1 MQGLKVMVVGMG
13 ALIVISLGLL
23 AWGFYSRLA
32 PPTDNSKAAP
42 VAGTGQGQAPG
53 AQGASVALPEFGEVH
68 IELPAGCTLAG
79 MYSDSGRLY
88 VRTGPEGL
96 CERILVLDPVSGML
110 LGTFVF
116 RP

>member
-23 AWGFYSRLA
+23 AWGFYSRVA
-32 PPTDNSKAAP
+32 PPTDNSKAAT
-42 VAGTGQGQAPG
+42 VAGAGHGEGPG
-53 AQGASVALPEFGEVH
+53 AHGASVALPEFGEVH

-79 MYSDSGRLY
+79 MYGDSGHLY

-96 CERILVLDPVSGML
+96 CERVLVLDPVSGTL